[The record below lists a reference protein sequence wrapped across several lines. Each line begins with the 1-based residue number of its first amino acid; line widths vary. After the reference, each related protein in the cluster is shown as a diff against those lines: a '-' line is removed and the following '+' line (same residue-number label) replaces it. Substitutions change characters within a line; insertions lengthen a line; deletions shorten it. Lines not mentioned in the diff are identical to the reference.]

1 MNKMK
6 SVLRSRRPASKW
18 RILGTTP
25 VVAERASAWYPGAG
39 GDGSAVVRYG
49 AAKNEDGKIGI
60 AVIAEGKKDHE
71 SWTFEEAV
79 DCLDMEEAELEA
91 ACVALERV
99 TPGGA
104 VKLVGGMD
112 RVRLWILRQVAC
124 PHRLLRRTR
133 RAQQLLGEARRKTR
147 VEMPRTEG
155 DVDGKVRER
164 AVEAACKGGQ
174 RETRK
179 RNLEERLDMF
189 GLEERDAGAQGDCQ
203 FRAVSYAIHGT
214 AAHHAQLRRLAVES
228 LAARDITGRV
238 EGCAKQY
245 LARMARLG
253 TWGDHLTLQA
263 LAWEVGRRVVV
274 FELAP
279 DDTMRATVLWP
290 GETGKIGDLVLDER
304 DIKLS
309 YTGSHYRAV
318 RWREEGMAAPVHVA
332 QVTPQ
337 LNVGLPLRTNNS
349 GPERPT
355 RRLPIG
361 CLRGA
366 EWKVETGEAEHYN
379 RNAAGVVVW
388 RGEALGA
395 TAFARKNA
403 RAAVVT
409 TFPVPVQHSEERSI
423 TWRGEGTAR
432 TLSVWVSSQAPLEAF
447 YDAKEPKRSC
457 RGESAQVVVQTKLG
471 EGETREGVY
480 LRMSKHCKRVLT
492 RFRLVGS
499 TAEGICFVSPAEADK
514 VLKSSG
520 ESGIFVRAL
529 HEDKERSRLGMVW
542 VDSEE
547 EASKMAGVLK
557 SGGIATMGL
566 GKGADGKVAVRVER
580 GKMDEACRALGRTR
594 KFTVEGPPLDM
605 TADEVVRSLGEQ
617 GWQAEAREARE
628 SRRGRAVWLVEALTA
643 PPAMDLEVQ
652 GELWLVSQSMS
663 AGVARG
669 SVWDGSRSFMK
680 KWETGRKEVQP
691 ATGQGRVFR
700 REEFPVLGSAAQ
712 PGSKA
717 REGAKNDGAK
727 NDRGGGWG
735 NIPPGAAGGAGSSTV
750 AMEEMLK
757 GLFEGLA
764 TKLTACLTGRGERD
778 TGMGEVDTT
787 NGAEVERQREQMEE
801 MRKEMRLLKEENE
814 GLKASLEEMKEIRR
828 ELSEQRRE
836 NEEIRETVREFR
848 EQVKPAAHQK
858 GGKDAEMGSQASS
871 DGEEGTKRK
880 KQKGGNAK
888 GKQK

>member
-1 MNKMK
+1 MLV

-49 AAKNEDGKIGI
+49 AARNDDGRIGI
-60 AVIAEGKKDHE
+60 AVIAEGKKDHQ

-99 TPGGA
+99 SPGGA

-124 PHRLLRRTR
+124 PHRLLGRTR

-155 DVDGKVRER
+155 DVDEKVRER
-164 AVEAACKGGQ
+164 AVVAACKGGQ

-189 GLEERDAGAQGDCQ
+189 GLEEREAGAQGDCQ

-214 AAHHAQLRRLAVES
+214 AVHHAQLRRLAVES

-290 GETGKIGDLVLDER
+290 GEAGKAGDLVLDEL
-304 DIKLS
+304 DVKLS

-318 RWREEGMAAPVHVA
+318 RWREEVKTAPVRA
-332 QVTPQ
+332 TQVKPQ

-355 RRLPIG
+355 RRLPLG
-361 CLRGA
+361 NLRGA

-379 RNAAGVVVW
+379 RSAAGVVVW
-388 RGEALGA
+388 RGDALGA

-403 RAAVVT
+403 QAAVVT
-409 TFPVPVQHSEERSI
+409 TFPVPVRHTEERSV

-432 TLSVWVSSQAPLEAF
+432 ALSVWVSSQAPLETF
-447 YDAKEPKRSC
+447 YDAKEPKRGC
-457 RGESAQVVVQTKLG
+457 RGESVQVVVQARLK
-471 EGETREGVY
+471 EGETREGAYVR
-480 LRMSKHCKRVLT
+480 LSKHCKRVLT
-492 RFRLVGS
+492 RFRLVDS

-520 ESGIFVRAL
+520 ESGVFVRAL

-542 VDSEE
+542 LDSE
-547 EASKMAGVLK
+547 EASKMAGVLRT
-557 SGGIATMGL
+557 GGITTMGL

-594 KFTVEGPPLDM
+594 RFTVEGPPLDM

-617 GWQAEAREARE
+617 GWQAEAKEARE
-628 SRRGRAVWLVEALTA
+628 SRRGKAVWLVEALTA
-643 PPAMDLEVQ
+643 PPAMDLEVE

-669 SVWDGSRSFMK
+669 DGL
-680 KWETGRKEVQP
+680 GRVS
-691 ATGQGRVFR
+691 GRVFR
-700 REEFPVLGSAAQ
+700 KEEFPVLERAAQ
-712 PGSKA
+712 PAKN
-717 REGAKNDGAK
+717 EGAKNG
-727 NDRGGGWG
+727 RGGGWG
-735 NIPPGAAGGAGSSTV
+735 NGRPGAAGGAESPPV
-750 AMEEMLK
+750 ALEEVLK

-764 TKLTACLTGRGERD
+764 TKLTACLTSGGERD
-778 TGMGEVDTT
+778 TGRGGEDTK
-787 NGAEVERQREQMEE
+787 NGAEVVRQREQIEE
-801 MRKEMRLLKEENE
+801 MRTEMLLLRKENE
-814 GLKASLEEMKEIRR
+814 ELKNSLAEMKELRK
-828 ELSEQRRE
+828 ELDEQRRE
-836 NEEIRETVREFR
+836 NEEVRETVREFKELMKQAR
-848 EQVKPAAHQK
+848 PAQQK
-858 GGKDAEMGSQASS
+858 EGKDAEMGSQASS
-871 DGEEGTKRK
+871 EEEEGAKRK
-880 KQKGGNAK
+880 KQKSGNAK

>member
-1 MNKMK
+1 
-6 SVLRSRRPASKW
+6 
-18 RILGTTP
+18 
-25 VVAERASAWYPGAG
+25 
-39 GDGSAVVRYG
+39 
-49 AAKNEDGKIGI
+49 
-60 AVIAEGKKDHE
+60 
-71 SWTFEEAV
+71 
-79 DCLDMEEAELEA
+79 MEEAELEA

>member
-1 MNKMK
+1 
-6 SVLRSRRPASKW
+6 
-18 RILGTTP
+18 
-25 VVAERASAWYPGAG
+25 
-39 GDGSAVVRYG
+39 
-49 AAKNEDGKIGI
+49 
-60 AVIAEGKKDHE
+60 
-71 SWTFEEAV
+71 
-79 DCLDMEEAELEA
+79 
-91 ACVALERV
+91 
-99 TPGGA
+99 
-104 VKLVGGMD
+104 
-112 RVRLWILRQVAC
+112 
-124 PHRLLRRTR
+124 
-133 RAQQLLGEARRKTR
+133 
-147 VEMPRTEG
+147 
-155 DVDGKVRER
+155 
-164 AVEAACKGGQ
+164 
-174 RETRK
+174 
-179 RNLEERLDMF
+179 
-189 GLEERDAGAQGDCQ
+189 
-203 FRAVSYAIHGT
+203 
-214 AAHHAQLRRLAVES
+214 
-228 LAARDITGRV
+228 
-238 EGCAKQY
+238 
-245 LARMARLG
+245 
-253 TWGDHLTLQA
+253 
-263 LAWEVGRRVVV
+263 
-274 FELAP
+274 
-279 DDTMRATVLWP
+279 
-290 GETGKIGDLVLDER
+290 
-304 DIKLS
+304 
-309 YTGSHYRAV
+309 
-318 RWREEGMAAPVHVA
+318 
-332 QVTPQ
+332 
-337 LNVGLPLRTNNS
+337 
-349 GPERPT
+349 
-355 RRLPIG
+355 
-361 CLRGA
+361 
-366 EWKVETGEAEHYN
+366 
-379 RNAAGVVVW
+379 
-388 RGEALGA
+388 
-395 TAFARKNA
+395 
-403 RAAVVT
+403 
-409 TFPVPVQHSEERSI
+409 
-423 TWRGEGTAR
+423 
-432 TLSVWVSSQAPLEAF
+432 
-447 YDAKEPKRSC
+447 
-457 RGESAQVVVQTKLG
+457 
-471 EGETREGVY
+471 
-480 LRMSKHCKRVLT
+480 
-492 RFRLVGS
+492 
-499 TAEGICFVSPAEADK
+499 
-514 VLKSSG
+514 
-520 ESGIFVRAL
+520 
-529 HEDKERSRLGMVW
+529 
-542 VDSEE
+542 
-547 EASKMAGVLK
+547 
-557 SGGIATMGL
+557 MGL

-735 NIPPGAAGGAGSSTV
+735 NIPPGAAGGAGSPTV

-787 NGAEVERQREQMEE
+787 NGAEVVRQREQMEE

-814 GLKASLEEMKEIRR
+814 GLKASLEEMKEMRK